1 MKETTEKKVRLMVN
15 GEWIERGVRPD
26 LTLLRFLRDELNL
39 MGTKDGCSKG
49 QCGACTVIID
59 GKATLF

>member
-26 LTLLRFLRDELNL
+26 LTLLRFLRDVNMMQSGRRKR
-39 MGTKDGCSKG
+39 MGRRGG
-49 QCGACTVIID
+49 
-59 GKATLF
+59 FE